1 MRAVV
6 GLGNPGPKYANTRHN
21 VGHMVI
27 DELVRRAG
35 GKLTAHRS
43 RTFLMTGR
51 MTAAPID
58 EGGFVLAV
66 CDSYMNVSGGPVN
79 ALLKYFKIEPSELL
93 VIHDDLD
100 LPAHTLRLKDGGGE
114 GGHNGLKS
122 ITNAI
127 GTKNYQRLRIGLG
140 RPPGSQDAAD
150 FVLSPLKGAAQTE
163 YQVTVA
169 KAADAVDDVLTMGF
183 VAAQARLHAG

>member
-43 RTFLMTGR
+43 RNFLMTGR
-51 MTAAPID
+51 VTTAPID

-66 CDSYMNVSGGPVN
+66 CDSYMNVSGGPVK
-79 ALLKYFKIEPSELL
+79 ALLSYFKIEPSELL

-122 ITNAI
+122 ITNAV

-140 RPPGSQDAAD
+140 RPPGTQDAAD
-150 FVLSPLKGAAQTE
+150 FVLSQIKGPEKTAYE
-163 YQVTVA
+163 VTVSQ
-169 KAADAVDDVLTMGF
+169 AADVVDDVLTMGF
-183 VAAQARLHAG
+183 VAAQARLHAM